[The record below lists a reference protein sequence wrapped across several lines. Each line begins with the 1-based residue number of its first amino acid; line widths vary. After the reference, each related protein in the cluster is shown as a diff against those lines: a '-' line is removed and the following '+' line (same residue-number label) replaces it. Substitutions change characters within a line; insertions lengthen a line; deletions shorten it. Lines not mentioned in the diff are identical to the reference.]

1 MTIIAL
7 LLVAAPA
14 GAQSW
19 NALVEAADKEGEL
32 IVQSQPNQAARD
44 FILREFPKAYPAIKV
59 SLSVVPE
66 AQFLARVRTE
76 RQAEKYLWDV
86 AVAGFTGGYRLSKEG
101 IVDPFLPELVDPDVN
116 KPELWGGWDEAF
128 MDLEKKYVFAMSAF
142 IASPWYDAL
151 RIPPRK
157 VERLGLK
164 VLLDPEY
171 EGKVVWHDPT
181 VQGSGTSYAVLVR
194 LKLGED
200 GLKKAMID
208 QKPLMVQQQN
218 QVVEA
223 IARGT
228 HWIGIGPPVRSLIAP
243 FTQAG
248 IKTDVRG
255 FGPSPDANLMAG
267 GGSGI
272 YVFNKR
278 PHPNATRVFVN
289 WLLSRDVQHAMA
301 KALDQSS
308 RRQDVPPTTEPD
320 NTAIKGAKYF
330 QPQREENEPLRDD
343 TRKLIARWR
352 R

>member
-1 MTIIAL
+1 MTLFVVIAAL
-7 LLVAAPA
+7 PAA
-14 GAQSW
+14 AQSW
-19 NALVEAADKEGEL
+19 QQTVEAANKEGEL

-59 SLSVVPE
+59 SLSVVPD
-66 AQFLARVRTE
+66 AQFQVRVRTE

-86 AVAGFTGGYRLSKEG
+86 AVAGFTGGYTLSKEG

-116 KPELWGGWDEAF
+116 RSELWGGWDEAF
-128 MDLEKKYVFAMSAF
+128 MDKEKKYVFAMSAF

-151 RIPPRK
+151 KVAPEK

-164 VLLDPEY
+164 ILNEPEL
-171 EGKVVWHDPT
+171 EGKTVWHDPT

-194 LKLGED
+194 LKLGDD

-208 QKPLMVQQQN
+208 QKPLMVPQQN

-223 IARGT
+223 MARGT

-248 IKTDVRG
+248 IRTDIRG

-301 KALDQSS
+301 KALDQAS
-308 RRQDVPPTTEPD
+308 RRQDVPTTTEPD
-320 NTAIKGAKYF
+320 NTAVKGAKYF

-343 TRKLIARWR
+343 TRKLIASWR